1 MAGIQLQVRML
12 DGFSIKSRS
21 CSRAYHIRAHKN
33 WLLIAYLFLN
43 RDRAVP
49 RSELIALFQDS
60 ASSTDPSRMLRNRL
74 FRIRKYLCNLS
85 ESVGEDIIIVT
96 NDAARW
102 NPNIMVS
109 TDVDD
114 LKALCI
120 KASREPTPELK
131 SRIKSLYGKGFL
143 PMFHEVWLDELQK
156 QFAAVAA

>member
-1 MAGIQLQVRML
+1 
-12 DGFSIKSRS
+12 
-21 CSRAYHIRAHKN
+21 
-33 WLLIAYLFLN
+33 
-43 RDRAVP
+43 
-49 RSELIALFQDS
+49 
-60 ASSTDPSRMLRNRL
+60 MLRNRL
-74 FRIRKYLCNLS
+74 FRIRKYLRNLS

-120 KASREPTPELK
+120 RASREPTPELK

-143 PMFHEVWLDELQK
+143 PMFHEVWLDELQ
-156 QFAAVAA
+156 QQLAAVAA